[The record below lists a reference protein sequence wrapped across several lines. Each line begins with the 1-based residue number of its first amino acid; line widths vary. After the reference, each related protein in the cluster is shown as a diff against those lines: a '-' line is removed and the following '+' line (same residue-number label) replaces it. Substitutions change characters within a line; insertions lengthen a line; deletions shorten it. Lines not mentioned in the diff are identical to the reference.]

1 MNDMFIKQLN
11 NIYSDGNIVPFIGA
25 GLSIPYCI
33 PDWEELIRECAIKM
47 GIEDVEGNSFLPML
61 DYALK
66 MYDYWE
72 AVKII
77 KKYLYRSEE
86 DIQEFIVEYINN
98 NIPESIDGIENNYC
112 DLAKYNFNIFLTTNY
127 DDIFQKYINTNYLPV
142 NLKDVNQNV
151 LKLIGEKGSNRVF
164 HLHGSLNDTS
174 SIVISEEK
182 YKELYNDEKYKM
194 LFSAITSTKTF
205 LFIGFS
211 FNDIFIQRII
221 KDNNQFFRS
230 KHYILLDNPSREE
243 IRKLKEEYNIE
254 TISYDSSKSSH
265 CAEIRKIIDEICRS
279 TSKVTNSK
287 GNINEELD
295 RDLIDKVPDKETI
308 ENLEKNIFC
317 KKLRLEGIGRSKVDY
332 SKNCFFIAERYFRWL
347 EKTGVKDNDVIAE
360 HLLDLAYL
368 TYKEVYMNEFEEN
381 GDSNKLFKETNKE
394 LKQLCYPRLK
404 NIFNDSNMPNTQDK
418 QGFIHILADDIST
431 HKEVWW
437 GDKRF
442 E

>member
-151 LKLIGEKGSNRVF
+151 QKLIGEKGSKRVF

-174 SIVISEEK
+174 SIRSYIMMK
-182 YKELYNDEKYKM
+182 NTRCY
-194 LFSAITSTKTF
+194 F
-205 LFIGFS
+205 LLL
-211 FNDIFIQRII
+211 QVRRH
-221 KDNNQFFRS
+221 FF
-230 KHYILLDNPSREE
+230 L
-243 IRKLKEEYNIE
+243 
-254 TISYDSSKSSH
+254 
-265 CAEIRKIIDEICRS
+265 
-279 TSKVTNSK
+279 
-287 GNINEELD
+287 
-295 RDLIDKVPDKETI
+295 
-308 ENLEKNIFC
+308 
-317 KKLRLEGIGRSKVDY
+317 
-332 SKNCFFIAERYFRWL
+332 
-347 EKTGVKDNDVIAE
+347 
-360 HLLDLAYL
+360 
-368 TYKEVYMNEFEEN
+368 
-381 GDSNKLFKETNKE
+381 
-394 LKQLCYPRLK
+394 
-404 NIFNDSNMPNTQDK
+404 
-418 QGFIHILADDIST
+418 
-431 HKEVWW
+431 
-437 GDKRF
+437 
-442 E
+442 